1 MIEWIHY
8 TQRRKPRQ
16 TGKWGAAAPEAEK
29 GECSEYSLH
38 ERGKKAELFHE
49 LCFSTFENYAIIRT
63 FHKDRRAKPE
73 GREETKEKTA
83 MDKIRRN
90 ERMSAMIK
98 LLSDTPNRMYTL
110 NDFCAR
116 FGSAKSTISEDI
128 DALRQ
133 VVKQFD
139 LGEVETV
146 TGAAGGVL
154 YRPRISRAG
163 ALAYIRS
170 LCERL
175 SGSERVLPGDFLYY
189 SDILSTPQ
197 IVNRMGEI
205 IATEYYGEN
214 PDFVLTMETKGI
226 PVAFATANAL
236 GVPLV
241 IARHTSR
248 VYEGSAVNINYVSG
262 SGHIETMSLNRR
274 AVKENQRALIVDDFL
289 RGGGTARGM
298 VDLMR
303 EFNVS
308 VIGTAFVMATVN
320 PVKKRVSGE
329 KALMTLEVREGDPA
343 QAVVRPAEWLMG

>member
-1 MIEWIHY
+1 
-8 TQRRKPRQ
+8 
-16 TGKWGAAAPEAEK
+16 
-29 GECSEYSLH
+29 
-38 ERGKKAELFHE
+38 
-49 LCFSTFENYAIIRT
+49 
-63 FHKDRRAKPE
+63 
-73 GREETKEKTA
+73 

-90 ERMSAMIK
+90 ERMSAMMK
-98 LLSDTPNRMYTL
+98 LLSATPNRMYTL
-110 NDFCAR
+110 SYFCSL

-128 DALRQ
+128 DALRRT
-133 VVKQFD
+133 VRQFD

-154 YRPRISRAG
+154 YRPRISRSG
-163 ALAYIRS
+163 ALAYIS
-170 LCERL
+170 GLCEQL

-189 SDILSTPQ
+189 SDILSTPE

-205 IATEYYGEN
+205 LATEYYGAN

-226 PVAFATANAL
+226 PVAFSTANAL
-236 GVPLV
+236 GIPLV
-241 IARHTSR
+241 IARHSSK

-262 SGHIETMSLNRR
+262 SGRMETMSLSRR

-298 VDLMR
+298 ADLMR

-320 PVKKRVSGE
+320 PVKKLVSGE
-329 KALMTLEVREGDPA
+329 KALMTLEVREGEPA
-343 QAVVRPAEWLMG
+343 RAIVRPAAWLGER